1 MFVEGMLECTTMCA
15 LAPSSSSLREGK
27 KVGERVKWGGGR
39 KEGRE
44 EGRKVVRASWKRG
57 CQIDGMARSER
68 TSIQHEH
75 VPLVRLIHDR
85 CKFFFKNK
93 LFKSRWVLF
102 SSHPLTK
109 GF

>member
-85 CKFFFKNK
+85 CNFF
-93 LFKSRWVLF
+93 
-102 SSHPLTK
+102 
-109 GF
+109 